1 MKYIEKDTIVALA
14 TPLGRGAIAVVR
26 LSGQDSLAIVN
37 RLLVRKIG
45 KADVRRAVFSDLIA
59 ADSGELIDQVVV
71 TYFQAPASYTGED
84 VVEISCHCNPLIID
98 RIISQA
104 VQQGARVA
112 EPGEFTFR
120 AFLNH
125 KLDLSQAEAVAE
137 VIDARTS
144 QSLKQSL
151 HHLEGRLSEK
161 IAAIKNELLDCLS
174 LLEISLD
181 FSEEDLEIIPP
192 EQLRERLTRVVNRIQ
207 SFLKTYAY
215 GRLLENGARLLIIG
229 KPNVGKSS
237 LLNLLLGKERAIVSD
252 LPGTTRDYIEAGM
265 QLDGIYIQ
273 AVDTAGV
280 RQTRDQVE
288 SMGIQRTLELLKTAD
303 VALAMFEGH
312 RALDADD
319 QEMLRIIQAHCKETP
334 FVLVVNKADLGVR
347 EEALEP
353 LRALELPL
361 VTLSVKE
368 ERGLDALKAAI
379 RKALIQEDVGDSE
392 EVVITSARH
401 RAVLEAVVEALGNA
415 LQSLQQGAPEEVVAL
430 DVRVALDRLGEI
442 TGETTPEDVL
452 RHIFSNF
459 CIGK

>member
-1 MKYIEKDTIVALA
+1 MKYIEEDTIVALA

-26 LSGQDSLAIVN
+26 LSGPQSLTIVN
-37 RLLVRKIG
+37 RMLVRKLG
-45 KADVRRAVFSDLIA
+45 CKDVRRAVFSDLVA

-71 TYFQAPASYTGED
+71 TYFQGPASYTGED

-98 RIISQA
+98 QIISQA
-104 VQQGARVA
+104 VQHGARVA

-161 IAAIKNELLDCLS
+161 IVVIKDELLDCLS
-174 LLEISLD
+174 RLEISLD
-181 FSEEDLEIIPP
+181 FSEEDLEIIPT
-192 EQLRERLTRVVNRIQ
+192 EQLRSRLTGVVNRIKA
-207 SFLKTYAY
+207 FLKTYAY
-215 GRLLENGARLLIIG
+215 GRLLENGARLLIVG

-237 LLNLLLGKERAIVSD
+237 LLNLLLGKERAIVSE
-252 LPGTTRDYIEAGM
+252 LPGTTRDYIEAGLE
-265 QLDGIYIQ
+265 LDGIFIQ

-280 RQTRDQVE
+280 RQTQDWVE
-288 SMGIQRTLELLKTAD
+288 SIGIQRTLELLKTAD

-312 RALDADD
+312 RVLDGDD
-319 QEMLRIIQAHCKETP
+319 REMLRIIRAHREETP

-347 EEALEP
+347 KEVLAA
-353 LRALELPL
+353 LRALKLPL
-361 VTLSVKE
+361 VIFSVKT
-368 ERGLDALKAAI
+368 ERGRDELKATI
-379 RKALIQEDVGDSE
+379 RRVLIREAVGDSE
-392 EVVITSARH
+392 EVVITRARH
-401 RAVLEAVVEALGNA
+401 RAILEGVVTALEDA
-415 LQSLQQGAPEEVVAL
+415 LQSLKQGAPEEVVAL

-442 TGETTPEDVL
+442 TGETTPEEVL
-452 RHIFSNF
+452 RHIFSHF